1 MLIGTNRKRIS
12 NDRIIPDCVR
22 AAIHNDNIMV
32 RNPFSIR
39 PYHHVLESLYV
50 YLMIASRQY
59 EDPKYAGYYN
69 VGPDDTNCFRTGV
82 LVDLF
87 IAKWGGNIRRID
99 CHDDGPHEANYLKL
113 DCSKL
118 KTTFNWK
125 PHWNLDTAI
134 EMVVD
139 WSKCWMSGG
148 NVRSCMDREMELFW
162 ER

>member
-1 MLIGTNRKRIS
+1 MPAVSTVRAGNVIGGGDFS

-39 PYHHVLESLYV
+39 PYQHVLESLYV

-87 IAKWGGNIRRID
+87 IAKWEGTSDELIVMMMALMKRI
-99 CHDDGPHEANYLKL
+99 
-113 DCSKL
+113 
-118 KTTFNWK
+118 
-125 PHWNLDTAI
+125 I
-134 EMVVD
+134 
-139 WSKCWMSGG
+139 
-148 NVRSCMDREMELFW
+148 
-162 ER
+162 